1 MDDIIKLQ
9 INCSQSIKNILTE
22 AIHTY
27 ANLICPEP
35 SSRYNENL
43 KLDLLSALNLINNN
57 PTNEPILIN
66 TSIYQQFYCAI
77 NFHYDRV
84 RKELNTSV
92 DQQNQ
97 LLLKAIKGDI
107 LNDNHLDD
115 AIIKDNI
122 F

>member
-35 SSRYNENL
+35 SSHYNENL